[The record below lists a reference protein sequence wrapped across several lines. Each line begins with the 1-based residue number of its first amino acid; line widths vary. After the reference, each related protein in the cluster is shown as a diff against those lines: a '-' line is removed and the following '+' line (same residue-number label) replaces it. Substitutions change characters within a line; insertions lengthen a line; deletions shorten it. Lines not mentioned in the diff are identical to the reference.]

1 MFKNESNLPEP
12 AAKLNNLLMNWLL
25 PIAAAISLI
34 MIWIGVARGWERG
47 PITNVIILVAS
58 FFVLRSFYHFF
69 RRQFS
74 K

>member
-1 MFKNESNLPEP
+1 MDKHESNLPEP

-34 MIWIGVARGWERG
+34 VIWIGVARGWERG
-47 PITNVIILVAS
+47 PITNVIILVAG
-58 FFVLRSFYHFF
+58 FFVLRTFYHFF
-69 RRQFS
+69 RRLFS